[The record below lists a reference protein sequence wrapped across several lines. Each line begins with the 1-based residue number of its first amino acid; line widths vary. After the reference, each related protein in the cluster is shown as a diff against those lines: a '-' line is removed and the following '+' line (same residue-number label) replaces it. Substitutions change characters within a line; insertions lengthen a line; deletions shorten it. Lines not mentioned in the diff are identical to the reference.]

1 MKRDQI
7 YAPAAELTPACP
19 EVALVAWIVMAFFVI
34 SAPVVLVLPLHIV
47 AYVAPA
53 IFATQVVALAVGQ
66 ARQPKRDRITWNAL
80 LCGIAFLVL
89 KSYAY
94 SRWQMAENTI
104 PSVAADI
111 RLWNSVTVGTTLA
124 NLVCFIWAGAKGFRP
139 LLHVPATSASVRVGL
154 AGFALVEGVAQ
165 WTWLGARPAGWAS
178 TALAVVSGIGAAAL
192 TAAFAALMLTLLR
205 LRRCSDLMIAG
216 AAMVFGVG
224 QVLTLVG
231 SERFN
236 PTAGRA
242 FVHILLATGLLAAA
256 AFLPGMH
263 QVGRPLAEFTD
274 RPLNNISPLVL
285 LTLCVADAV
294 LAGLQKG
301 PWGVSRV
308 LFVMAVVVAVQTVI
322 IVWLSGT
329 LLGLHN
335 WVDRFRNR
343 RLRSELRGAVGRNE
357 LQAHFQPI
365 IRTTDMTVAG
375 YETLARW
382 QHPRL
387 GLVTANRFISIAAAE
402 GFLAAIDHMMIRLAA
417 EALPALLATTRA
429 ERPFLTVNVEPKR
442 MQQVGF
448 ADRVLGDLRNR
459 SLDPRGLIIE
469 LTETAAID
477 DWDQLRVNVGLFQ
490 QAGIGLAID
499 DFGAG
504 HSNFGLLV
512 ELDPTLVKL
521 DQTLVEAALNS
532 TRGQV
537 IVRNAVQAA
546 RSCGAHIVA
555 EGVSDADWAQPL
567 TDLGFDHLQGYAFG
581 RACSASSYSPAIGP
595 LPV

>member
-1 MKRDQI
+1 
-7 YAPAAELTPACP
+7 
-19 EVALVAWIVMAFFVI
+19 
-34 SAPVVLVLPLHIV
+34 
-47 AYVAPA
+47 
-53 IFATQVVALAVGQ
+53 
-66 ARQPKRDRITWNAL
+66 
-80 LCGIAFLVL
+80 
-89 KSYAY
+89 
-94 SRWQMAENTI
+94 
-104 PSVAADI
+104 
-111 RLWNSVTVGTTLA
+111 
-124 NLVCFIWAGAKGFRP
+124 
-139 LLHVPATSASVRVGL
+139 
-154 AGFALVEGVAQ
+154 
-165 WTWLGARPAGWAS
+165 
-178 TALAVVSGIGAAAL
+178 
-192 TAAFAALMLTLLR
+192 
-205 LRRCSDLMIAG
+205 
-216 AAMVFGVG
+216 
-224 QVLTLVG
+224 VG